1 MSEKNILSINEN
13 RVSCLIRLIYNS
25 RCIKYP
31 RILTHIFPYK
41 STIYV
46 LSLYGGI
53 RVSKNPDSRSFMGI
67 LCSFIY
73 ANDLIWKWE
82 MRKWKNHA
90 KHKNT
95 GYPFPLHY
103 VKNSEGFFWFK
114 DGKIRTRK
122 NSEFKHF
129 PFSITLPFFWTA
141 SEIHI
146 TYIITKRNMSR
157 HMAGEGVINE
167 SSIFMW
173 YFMWFGIIICTI

>member
-31 RILTHIFPYK
+31 RILTRIFPYR

-46 LSLYGGI
+46 LSLYGRI
-53 RVSKNPDSRSFMGI
+53 RVNKNPYSRSFMGI

-103 VKNSEGFFWFK
+103 VKNSEGFFLIQRRENK
-114 DGKIRTRK
+114 DQKKLWIQT
-122 NSEFKHF
+122 
-129 PFSITLPFFWTA
+129 FSLQYYFVFFLNCFRNPYY
-141 SEIHI
+141 IH
-146 TYIITKRNMSR
+146 N
-157 HMAGEGVINE
+157 H
-167 SSIFMW
+167 
-173 YFMWFGIIICTI
+173 